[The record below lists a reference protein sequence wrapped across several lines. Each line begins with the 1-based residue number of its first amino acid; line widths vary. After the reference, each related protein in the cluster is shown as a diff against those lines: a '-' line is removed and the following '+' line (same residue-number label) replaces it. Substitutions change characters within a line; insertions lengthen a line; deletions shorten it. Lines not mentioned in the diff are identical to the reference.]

1 MTQKDDVIKALRG
14 NGGMATLSQ
23 LYALTDISQWKTK
36 TPYAS
41 IRRIVQTNE
50 EFFRIQPGLWGL
62 VAQQKEI
69 LEKMHILDNGIVQD
83 NECTHAYYQGIVVE
97 IGNARGFETYIPP
110 QDKNRLFVHQKL
122 SDIASLQIMHTFS
135 YQHIVAKAKY
145 VDIIW
150 FNERKMPYAF
160 FEVEHSTDFRNSL
173 NKFFE
178 LQDFRAKF
186 VIIAKRERFGQFQKI
201 IGDSIYRPI
210 QNLVSFADYE
220 SIVKQYEKETMRY
233 EMGI

>member
-1 MTQKDDVIKALRG
+1 ML
-14 NGGMATLSQ
+14 
-23 LYALTDISQWKTK
+23 
-36 TPYAS
+36 
-41 IRRIVQTNE
+41 
-50 EFFRIQPGLWGL
+50 
-62 VAQQKEI
+62 
-69 LEKMHILDNGIVQD
+69 
-83 NECTHAYYQGIVVE
+83 
-97 IGNARGFETYIPP
+97 
-110 QDKNRLFVHQKL
+110 
-122 SDIASLQIMHTFS
+122 
-135 YQHIVAKAKY
+135 
-145 VDIIW
+145 
-150 FNERKMPYAF
+150 F

-186 VIIAKRERFGQFQKI
+186 VIIAKQERFGQFQKI